1 MPGMVQAGGT
11 GTSLVYCV
19 LLTNRRRQS
28 GHKDLVIEGWAVLG
42 ISDWSVRSVPPPIFL
57 HILRLF
63 TNSKIFDRQPPSK
76 EVQLYWDSELTLW

>member
-42 ISDWSVRSVPPPIFL
+42 ISDWSVRSVPPHL
-57 HILRLF
+57 STYF
-63 TNSKIFDRQPPSK
+63 TAIY
-76 EVQLYWDSELTLW
+76 QLENI